1 MKKKLLCLIMTL
13 IMIVGASMTVYAEDF
28 IGSDDWTVSFTGEKM
43 ESNFAASE
51 VDENILNIQPG
62 DSILVKV
69 NISNDSER
77 NTDWYMTNEVLR
89 SLEDA
94 VTVAE
99 GGAYTYKLTYVA
111 PDGAETVLYDSEVV
125 GGEDPVDEEG
135 LHQATDS
142 LEDYFYLDTL
152 KVGEKAKVTLYVQ
165 LEGETQGNAYQK
177 TFARLQMN
185 FAVELVEDG
194 TIIETVKTGDA
205 SPILMFSLLAL
216 ISGILILVI
225 VIRRS
230 KEKRGNGANLMALLM
245 VAALAFSSVNEVK
258 AAEISKENPYQ
269 YTITLYA
276 GNKGEF
282 TSEFYNIVS
291 TSDNVKIDDSSADKI
306 VISGLNPRDLIS
318 INYQDHEDDTKQ
330 GLFVTDEKYN
340 AKGIRLSGLDND
352 AMDPTALIIVSED
365 ADYVVGYGIK
375 GQQVA
380 YTVNYVD
387 VDGNVLAEADT
398 FYGNIGDKP
407 VVAYKYI
414 EGYVPEVVGFTKTLS
429 DIAAENVFTFVY
441 DEAPTPTII
450 IDYVSGGGQ
459 GGQGGQDGQGGA
471 GAGDDAQVGEG
482 QEGQGGDDAQG
493 GENQGGDEP
502 EGPIVDL
509 DDPETPGGNID
520 VDGSNMGM
528 VGGIA
533 IAVAAGIALII
544 LLIFLLKRRKENETQ
559 Q

>member
-51 VDENILNIQPG
+51 IDESILNIQPG

-69 NISNDSER
+69 NLSNDSER
-77 NTDWYMTNEVLR
+77 NTDWYMTNEVLE

-99 GGAYTYKLTYVA
+99 GGAYTYKLTYIA

-165 LEGETQGNAYQK
+165 LEGETQGNDYQD
-177 TFARLQMN
+177 TLAQLRMN

-230 KEKRGNGANLMALLM
+230 KEKRSSGANLMVLLM

-269 YTITLYA
+269 YTVTLYA

-282 TSEFYNIVS
+282 TPEFYNVVS
-291 TSDNVKIDDSSADKI
+291 RSENLDIDGSADKI
-306 VISGLNPRDLIS
+306 VISGLNPNDVITV
-318 INYQDHEDDTKQ
+318 NYQDHEDDANQ
-330 GLFVTDEKYN
+330 GLFVTDEKYY
-340 AKGIRLSGLDND
+340 AKGIRLSGRDND
-352 AMDPTALIIVSED
+352 DAGNTAAIVVSED

-387 VDGNVLAEADT
+387 ADGNVLAEADT

-429 DIAAENVFTFVY
+429 DNAAENVFTFVY

-471 GAGDDAQVGEG
+471 GAGDDAQAGDG

-502 EGPIVDL
+502 EGPIVEL

-544 LLIFLLKRRKENETQ
+544 LLIFLLKRRKENTEQ

>member
-1 MKKKLLCLIMTL
+1 MTL

-43 ESNFAASE
+43 ESNFAASDI
-51 VDENILNIQPG
+51 DESILNIQPG
-62 DSILVKV
+62 DSILVQV

-77 NTDWYMTNEVLR
+77 NTDWYMINEVLE

-111 PDGAETVLYDSEVV
+111 PDGAETVLYDSDVV
-125 GGEDPVDEEG
+125 GGEDVLSEEG
-135 LHQATDS
+135 LHQATGS

-165 LEGETQGNAYQK
+165 LEGETQGNDYQDTLAK
-177 TFARLQMN
+177 LQMN

-194 TIIETVKTGDA
+194 TIIQTVKTGDA

-225 VIRRS
+225 VMKRS
-230 KEKRGNGANLMALLM
+230 KDKYNGTKNLMVLLV

-258 AAEISKENPYQ
+258 AADISDENPYQ
-269 YTITLYA
+269 YKITLYA

-282 TSEFYNIVS
+282 TSKFYNIES
-291 TSDNVKIDDSSADKI
+291 RSDKLDVDGSADKI
-306 VISGLNPRDLIS
+306 VISGLNRGDVIS
-318 INYQDHEDDTKQ
+318 INYQDNDDDSQQ
-330 GLFVTDEKYN
+330 GLFVTDEKYY
-340 AKGIRLSGLDND
+340 AKGIRLSGRDND
-352 AMDPTALIIVSED
+352 ETSNTALIVVSED

-387 VDGNVLAEADT
+387 EDGNVLAESDT

-414 EGYVPEVVGFTKTLS
+414 DGYVPEVAGFTKTLS
-429 DIAAENVFTFVY
+429 EDASENVFTFVY
-441 DEAPTPTII
+441 DEAPTPSVI
-450 IDYVSGGGQ
+450 IDYVNGGGQ
-459 GGQGGQDGQGGA
+459 GGQGGQDGQGGQGGA
-471 GAGDDAQVGEG
+471 GADDDAQAGDNQGEDANTP
-482 QEGQGGDDAQG
+482 GGS
-493 GENQGGDEP
+493 ETPGGDEP
-502 EGPIVDL
+502 DGQIVNL
-509 DDPETPGGNID
+509 DDPETPGANID

-533 IAVAAGIALII
+533 IAVAAGLALII
-544 LLIFLLKRRKENETQ
+544 LLIFLMKKRKENTQ